1 MLHHDLPGRS
11 RTPGRSIRV
20 VIESDRL
27 AATPIELR
35 SFGGTEVTI
44 CSGPSGTADYCPLVA
59 DGSCP
64 IGECDVVVSSLDGP
78 WANAVH
84 TAWADRGTAV
94 TRVVDAGGDV
104 ETLFDQH
111 LGAALGALFRV
122 GYGPEA
128 QVWR

>member
-1 MLHHDLPGRS
+1 MLHHNLPCRS
-11 RTPGRSIRV
+11 RIPGRSIRI

-35 SFGGTEVTI
+35 SFGGTDVSI
-44 CSGPSGTADYCPLVA
+44 CSGPGGTAEYCPLVA
-59 DGSCP
+59 DGLCP

-84 TAWADRGTAV
+84 AAWADRGTAV
-94 TRVVDAGGDV
+94 TQVVDDGSAV
-104 ETLFDQH
+104 ETLFDRH

-122 GYGPEA
+122 GYRPES
-128 QVWR
+128 QVDP